1 MDRLKTELGSGH
13 RDQTEQLLRDMDA
26 LRQRH
31 TASKYLRQAIDE
43 TEELLFKLTS
53 LQQERDGW
61 VRERLA
67 LEYRLHQ
74 LYSNL
79 AKASKVPTAKFGKI
93 ELQYVAIY

>member
-1 MDRLKTELGSGH
+1 
-13 RDQTEQLLRDMDA
+13 MDA

-43 TEELLFKLTS
+43 KDELLLKLTS

-67 LEYRLHQ
+67 LMSQEYRLLHHMQ
-74 LYSNL
+74 PEQRY
-79 AKASKVPTAKFGKI
+79 
-93 ELQYVAIY
+93 